1 MKTVQINNTEIYNLL
16 PENQLLTEG
25 LRQYK
30 LFFAFQNRWS
40 SYTRKAVNLLFES
53 AIENLT
59 CAMLLGEEE
68 AVLPLARLYYN
79 GTIYGIL
86 EDLVF
91 GDYIILI
98 GQQLGYKSCQNIP
111 LRIIKN
117 TKYFEKQLDDL
128 AIMITYNMLF
138 YYANFKFISDH
149 IKKKS
154 FRIVISNSI
163 NNGIFVI
170 IVTRKAKSSRC

>member
-1 MKTVQINNTEIYNLL
+1 MKTVQMNNTKIYHLL

-25 LRQYK
+25 LRQTD
-30 LFFAFQNRWS
+30 LV
-40 SYTRKAVNLLFES
+40 AVFEMFLSKNTTNFLFES
-53 AIENLT
+53 AVENLT

-68 AVLPLARLYYN
+68 AILPLAQLYYN

-98 GQQLGYKSCQNIP
+98 GQHLGYKSCENIP
-111 LRIIKN
+111 LRIITN

-138 YYANFKFISDH
+138 YYKYFEFISDD

-154 FRIVISNSI
+154 FRIVISNLVKS
-163 NNGIFVI
+163 GIFVI
-170 IVTRKAKSSRC
+170 IVTNNRY